1 MGSNVFFVLILFL
14 SYCGIRRP
22 FLVDLKDIDN
32 STSNFIKY
40 PQNGVAV
47 WVDEQS
53 FGTWIYIF
61 FIYNVII
68 FLMTSAT

>member
-53 FGTWIYIF
+53 FGTLDIYFSYI
-61 FIYNVII
+61 
-68 FLMTSAT
+68 MS